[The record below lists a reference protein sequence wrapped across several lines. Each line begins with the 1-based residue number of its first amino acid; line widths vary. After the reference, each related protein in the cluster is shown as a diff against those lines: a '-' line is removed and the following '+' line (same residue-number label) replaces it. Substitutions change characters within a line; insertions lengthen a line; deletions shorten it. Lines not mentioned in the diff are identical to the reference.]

1 MKRLN
6 LQSRLNYLLLSPA
19 VFESMTAPGSLNF
32 VQVAL
37 KEMLVDMGEFKYIES
52 VNTFSSQR
60 LTLI

>member
-1 MKRLN
+1 
-6 LQSRLNYLLLSPA
+6 
-19 VFESMTAPGSLNF
+19 MTAPGSLNT

-60 LTLI
+60 LTLIWVGFLEVRFMVSGVRLFPI

>member
-1 MKRLN
+1 MI
-6 LQSRLNYLLLSPA
+6 
-19 VFESMTAPGSLNF
+19 APGSLNI

-60 LTLI
+60 LTLIWVGFLEVRFMVSGVRLFPI

>member
-1 MKRLN
+1 
-6 LQSRLNYLLLSPA
+6 
-19 VFESMTAPGSLNF
+19 MTAPGSLNI

-60 LTLI
+60 LTLIWVGFLEVRFMVNGVRLFPI

>member
-1 MKRLN
+1 
-6 LQSRLNYLLLSPA
+6 
-19 VFESMTAPGSLNF
+19 MTAPGSLNI

-60 LTLI
+60 LTLIWVGFLEVRFMVSGVRLFLI

>member
-1 MKRLN
+1 
-6 LQSRLNYLLLSPA
+6 
-19 VFESMTAPGSLNF
+19 MTAPGSLNI

-60 LTLI
+60 LTLIWVGFLEVRFMVSRVRLFPI

>member
-1 MKRLN
+1 
-6 LQSRLNYLLLSPA
+6 
-19 VFESMTAPGSLNF
+19 MTAPGSLNI

>member
-1 MKRLN
+1 
-6 LQSRLNYLLLSPA
+6 
-19 VFESMTAPGSLNF
+19 MTAPGSLNF

-60 LTLI
+60 LTLIWVGFLEVRFMVSGVRLFPI

>member
-1 MKRLN
+1 
-6 LQSRLNYLLLSPA
+6 
-19 VFESMTAPGSLNF
+19 MTAPGSLNI

-60 LTLI
+60 LTLIWVGFLEVRFMVSGVRLFPI